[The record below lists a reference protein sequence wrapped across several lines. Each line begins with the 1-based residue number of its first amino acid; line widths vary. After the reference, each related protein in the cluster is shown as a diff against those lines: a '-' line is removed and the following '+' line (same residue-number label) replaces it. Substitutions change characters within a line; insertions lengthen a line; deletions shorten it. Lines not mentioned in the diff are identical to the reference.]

1 MRACLDVRTAGD
13 PDDEAIVYTSLSP
26 KELSDELVEMGTPV
40 GRDAIVTWL
49 DDAGIRRRQIRKDLA
64 GGEHPDRDAQFNR
77 IAELIDTYESEGN
90 PWFSMDTKAKEHL
103 GIPMRLQFC

>member
-1 MRACLDVRTAGD
+1 LRACLDVRTAGD
-13 PDDEAIVYTSLSP
+13 PDDEAIIYTSLSP
-26 KELSDELVEMGTPV
+26 RELSDQLTEIGTPV
-40 GRDAIVTWL
+40 GRDAIATWL
-49 DDAGIRRRQIRKDLA
+49 DNAGIRRRQIRKDLA

-103 GIPMRLQFC
+103 G